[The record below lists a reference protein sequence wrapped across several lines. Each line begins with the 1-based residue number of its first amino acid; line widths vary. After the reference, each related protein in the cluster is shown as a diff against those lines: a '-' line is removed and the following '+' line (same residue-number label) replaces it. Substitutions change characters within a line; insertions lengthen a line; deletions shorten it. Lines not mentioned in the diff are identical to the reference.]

1 MVDCGYQ
8 TTHILSVL
16 DGQLVTGCS
25 RRINIGGA
33 QIDAFMQR
41 LLQLKYPGHVNAV
54 TLARAE
60 VSCVFIIHQYLSH
73 VERYQLSL
81 VDFLIQLRP

>member
-1 MVDCGYQ
+1 MGFLLTGQANSLLVDCGYQ
-8 TTHILSVL
+8 ATHILSVL
-16 DGQLVTGCS
+16 DGRLCKGHS

-60 VSCVFIIHQYLSH
+60 VSYCKV
-73 VERYQLSL
+73 
-81 VDFLIQLRP
+81 P